1 MGRNFWENG
10 YVHWGMNIDGS
21 HGFQHSY
28 FPSVFCPSVYIRIH
42 LLDLSHFLWY
52 CLKLLIGILVLK
64 ISCFGVIFAFV
75 FICFFEGGYKLDAI
89 IWMKWDEIFLI
100 FTILFGIVLIGALV
114 SKIICLGVHF
124 FFVKN
129 ISSSLV
135 CLVVTQKFSHIWLH
149 WIFQWYDMKT
159 IFIIIFF
166 IKKNK

>member
-64 ISCFGVIFAFV
+64 ISCFGVIFVFV

-100 FTILFGIVLIGALV
+100 FTILFGIVLIGASV
-114 SKIICLGVHF
+114 SKIICFGVHF
-124 FFVKN
+124 FFRQKWFHLPLFVWLWPKN
-129 ISSSLV
+129 FLTFGCTEYSNDMIWKRYLSLYF
-135 CLVVTQKFSHIWLH
+135 L
-149 WIFQWYDMKT
+149 
-159 IFIIIFF
+159 
-166 IKKNK
+166 

>member
-64 ISCFGVIFAFV
+64 ISCFGVIFVFV

-100 FTILFGIVLIGALV
+100 FTIFFGIVLIGALV

-124 FFVKN
+124 FFSSKM

-149 WIFQWYDMKT
+149 WIFQW
-159 IFIIIFF
+159 
-166 IKKNK
+166 